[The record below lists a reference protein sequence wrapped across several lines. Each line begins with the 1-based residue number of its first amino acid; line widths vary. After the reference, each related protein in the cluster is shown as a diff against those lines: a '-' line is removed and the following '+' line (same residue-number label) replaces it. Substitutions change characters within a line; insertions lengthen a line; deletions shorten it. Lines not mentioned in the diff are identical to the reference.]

1 MKKIAITTVSIL
13 AVLILGACSS
23 QKLNTNS
30 STKEVKSAKVT
41 KKSSQTE
48 NSTQSSSSQQIQ
60 SSQSTQESTTI
71 DTRNLSVLQLK
82 QWIAMYEGED
92 PLDNRPER
100 IYVFN
105 SESDGR
111 KLAKTEVTTVQVD
124 SRDSFEIDENCFL
137 KSLDFSNYPN
147 MKVSSKVFPTINQ
160 KKLNEKEIL
169 YWVVEAQDTVFASE
183 SIDPRLSVNYDVVVH
198 LENNLVY
205 ADVLKI
211 DYSENPS
218 GGAAIAN
225 KTKINEFM
233 VNADGDLEMMDKNDS
248 SKYTIIS
255 KIFMD
260 TSMIK

>member
-124 SRDSFEIDENCFL
+124 SRDSFEIDENGFL

>member
-82 QWIAMYEGED
+82 QCIAMYEGED

-124 SRDSFEIDENCFL
+124 SRDSFEIDENGFL